1 MSINR
6 NNYEEFF
13 MLYADNELPAAQRR
27 QVEEFVA
34 GNPDLKHELELFQ
47 QFKLSPDTRVVFEN
61 KASLLKQE
69 GLAGIAMDNYESYFV
84 LYADNELSNNEK
96 AEVEDFVYRHPSLQD
111 EFELLQQL
119 RLTADNH
126 IVFKNKEAL
135 YRHEKDEKII
145 PFRWWR
151 IAVAAAVLLFVSG
164 MLWINSSKKD
174 DGRQTAVVDNSEKP
188 GKRPARP
195 VITDPITENTV
206 GKEQSTDKAIAAAGS
221 KQPNGQ
227 VKNAEPVRRSAVVAQ
242 NKIRNK
248 PGNISD
254 QPNVIQT
261 EPGGKETDRMMPD
274 SGIKSIASTTIEPLQ
289 QKSGSAEIKRPLIAA
304 AKEPIIDQPA
314 VILNPDENKTKV
326 QYASLNNDNVEVLN
340 TTVNTKNA
348 LRGFIRK
355 ASRMIAKKTDTGEDD
370 GRRKGILIGGFEIA
384 VR

>member
-47 QFKLSPDTRVVFEN
+47 QFKLNPDTRVVFEN

-69 GLAGIAMDNYESYFV
+69 GLAGIAMDSYESYFV
-84 LYADNELSNNEK
+84 LYGDNELSNTEK
-96 AEVEDFVYRHPSLQD
+96 AEVADFVYRHPSLQD
-111 EFELLQQL
+111 EFELLQQV

-135 YRHEKDEKII
+135 YRHEKDEKVI

-151 IAVAAAVLLFVSG
+151 IAIAAAALLFVSG

-174 DGRQTAVVDNSEKP
+174 DGRQTAVVDNAEKP
-188 GKRPARP
+188 VKRPARP
-195 VITDPITENTV
+195 VITDPVAENTV
-206 GKEQSTDKAIAAAGS
+206 DKEQSTAKTTAVRDS

-227 VKNAEPVRRSAVVAQ
+227 VKNAEPVRPGTAVAQ
-242 NKIRNK
+242 NKIKNK
-248 PGNISD
+248 AGNISD
-254 QPNVIQT
+254 RANVIQT
-261 EPGGKETDRMMPD
+261 EPGGKKTDGM
-274 SGIKSIASTTIEPLQ
+274 IASATIEPVQ
-289 QKSGSAEIKRPLIAA
+289 QKSGNAEIKRPLIAA

>member
-1 MSINR
+1 
-6 NNYEEFF
+6 
-13 MLYADNELPAAQRR
+13 
-27 QVEEFVA
+27 
-34 GNPDLKHELELFQ
+34 
-47 QFKLSPDTRVVFEN
+47 
-61 KASLLKQE
+61 
-69 GLAGIAMDNYESYFV
+69 
-84 LYADNELSNNEK
+84 
-96 AEVEDFVYRHPSLQD
+96 
-111 EFELLQQL
+111 
-119 RLTADNH
+119 
-126 IVFKNKEAL
+126 
-135 YRHEKDEKII
+135 
-145 PFRWWR
+145 
-151 IAVAAAVLLFVSG
+151 

-174 DGRQTAVVDNSEKP
+174 DGRQTAVVDNTEKP
-188 GKRPARP
+188 VKQPARP
-195 VITDPITENTV
+195 VITDPVTENTV
-206 GKEQSTDKAIAAAGS
+206 DKEQSTAKTTAVRDS

-248 PGNISD
+248 PGNISG

-261 EPGGKETDRMMPD
+261 EPGGKETDGMMAD
-274 SGIKSIASTTIEPLQ
+274 SGIKSIASTTIEPIQ

-304 AKEPIIDQPA
+304 AKELIIDQPA

>member
-13 MLYADNELPAAQRR
+13 MLYADNELSAAQRK

-61 KASLLKQE
+61 KAALLKQE
-69 GLAGIAMDNYESYFV
+69 GLGGIAMDNYESYFV
-84 LYADNELSNNEK
+84 LYADSELSNVEK
-96 AEVEDFVYRHPSLQD
+96 AEVADFVYRHPSLQD
-111 EFELLQQL
+111 EFELLQKA
-119 RLTADNH
+119 RLSADNR
-126 IVFKNKEAL
+126 IVFENKEAL
-135 YRHEKDEKII
+135 YRHEKDEKVI

-164 MLWINSSKKD
+164 LLWINDGKKD
-174 DGRQTAVVDNSEKP
+174 DGRQMAINSNPEKP
-188 GKRPARP
+188 VKRPTRP
-195 VITDPITENTV
+195 GITDPVTENKV
-206 GKEQSTDKAIAAAGS
+206 GKEQSTAKTIAVTYS

-227 VKNAEPVRRSAVVAQ
+227 EKNARPVRPGTAVAQ
-242 NKIRNK
+242 NKIKNR

-254 QPNVIQT
+254 PPNVIQT
-261 EPGGKETDRMMPD
+261 EPDGKETDGMMAD
-274 SGIKSIASTTIEPLQ
+274 NGIRSITSTAIEPIQ
-289 QKSGSAEIKRPLIAA
+289 QKSSNAEIKRPLIAA

>member
-13 MLYADNELPAAQRR
+13 MLYADNELPAAQRK

-34 GNPDLKHELELFQ
+34 GNPDLKQELELFQ

-96 AEVEDFVYRHPSLQD
+96 AEVADFVYRHPSLQD
-111 EFELLQQL
+111 EFELLQQV

-135 YRHEKDEKII
+135 YRHEKDEKVI
-145 PFRWWR
+145 PVRWWR
-151 IAVAAAVLLFVSG
+151 IAIAAAALLFVSG

-174 DGRQTAVVDNSEKP
+174 DGRQTAVVDNTEKLV
-188 GKRPARP
+188 KQPARP
-195 VITDPITENTV
+195 VITDPVTENTV
-206 GKEQSTDKAIAAAGS
+206 DKEQSTAKTIADS

-227 VKNAEPVRRSAVVAQ
+227 VKNAQPVRPGTVVAQ

-261 EPGGKETDRMMPD
+261 EPGGKETDGMMAD
-274 SGIKSIASTTIEPLQ
+274 SGIKSIASTTIEPIQ

-304 AKEPIIDQPA
+304 AKELIIDQPA